1 VGGRARVHELA
12 KELGVPAKEV
22 LAWLSEHGEFVKSA
36 SSTVEAPVARRLR
49 ENLDDWAKNK
59 PGLFHRAAD
68 AKTLPPSVLSPPI
81 SPPATTPTQRRLT
94 RAQAERVCKS
104 FRHAYASGKDQPTIN
119 ALYPECAGRYG
130 VTRQAV
136 RDAVTNDRRRNPNA
150 YVAPQQAP
158 KTPERSTKL
167 PAKRSANATVS
178 DRTRTR
184 TPAIKPARSAPVEAS
199 RPRPRTENLPGDI
212 DVANP
217 EVVADLVT
225 NLDTG
230 LSDRSEVIACVQH
243 FAPDAAGSY
252 GYLAWRYSAA
262 NRRMY
267 PQLATRTPHHDL
279 AVIAHVVDAETQLI
293 DQIIRSHGPVL
304 EQPALAQRV
313 MEALFGDLTDADDI
327 GRSAEDEVRRVRAQ
341 ELFLRRAI
349 VLTIANPDGGQ
360 RLWDML
366 SQLRPPAP
374 DQLVET
380 SAQLE
385 SAMAPLTDLTAAV
398 DTLLKADEVAL
409 GRFFRTSNSELAAL
423 HAGRYDYLRQ
433 FRSID
438 PSVAR
443 RSRRA
448 IDSLSFALLP
458 SGEKLHVFL
467 NGIRSTGRFR
477 GYRVDDQRLTVLSE
491 IEKHFGANRCQ
502 WLEGTKSSS
511 GVNNQYLVLIITSDN
526 GSGEHAVAISPLAG
540 KHATY
545 VVRAE
550 YADADWPTVLAKS
563 KGEAVAL
570 GARRFPFTNAANGID
585 QYTAMRHNVIRFLEC
600 SLHELPRRQPAGGD

>member
-1 VGGRARVHELA
+1 VGGKARVHTLA

-22 LAWLSEHGEFVKSA
+22 LAWLSEHGKFVKSA

-49 ENLDDWAKNK
+49 ENFDDWAKNK
-59 PGLFHRAAD
+59 PGVFHRAKD
-68 AKTLPPSVLSPPI
+68 PTTLPPSQLSPPI

-94 RAQAERVCKS
+94 RAQAERVCKR
-104 FRHAYASGKDQPTIN
+104 FRHAYTSGNQDQPKIN
-119 ALYPECAGRYG
+119 ALYLECAGRYG

-150 YVAPQQAP
+150 YVTPQQAP

-167 PAKRSANATVS
+167 PAKSSANATVS
-178 DRTRTR
+178 DPTR

-199 RPRPRTENLPGDI
+199 RPRPRTENLPRDK

-217 EVVADLVT
+217 EIVADLVT
-225 NLDTG
+225 NLDTN
-230 LSDRSEVIACVQH
+230 LSDRNEVIACVQH

-279 AVIAHVVDAETQLI
+279 AVIAHVVDAESQLI
-293 DQIIRSHGPVL
+293 DQIIHSHGPVL
-304 EQPALAQRV
+304 EQPALAQRL
-313 MEALFGDLTDADDI
+313 MEALFRDLTDADDI
-327 GRSAEDEVRRVRAQ
+327 GRSAEDELRRVRAQ
-341 ELFLRRAI
+341 EQFVRRAL
-349 VLTIANPDGGQ
+349 VLMIANPAADQ
-360 RLWDML
+360 RLWDVL
-366 SQLRPPAP
+366 SQIRPPAP

-385 SAMAPLTDLTAAV
+385 SAIALLTDLTAAV
-398 DTLLKADEVAL
+398 ETLLTANEIAL
-409 GRFFRTSNSELAAL
+409 ERFFLTSHSELAAL

-433 FRSID
+433 FRSIE

-443 RSRRA
+443 KSRRA
-448 IDSLSFALLP
+448 IDNLPFALLP
-458 SGEKLHVFL
+458 SGEKLQAFL

-477 GYRVDDQRLTVLSE
+477 GYRVDDQRLTVLKE

-502 WLEGTKSSS
+502 WLEGTQSSG
-511 GVNNQYLVLIITSDN
+511 GVNNQYLVLTIKSNN

-550 YADADWPTVLAKS
+550 YADADWPTIFAKS
-563 KGEAVAL
+563 KAEALAL
-570 GARRFPFTNAANGID
+570 GARRFPFTSADNGID
-585 QYTAMRHNVIRFLEC
+585 QYTAMRHKVIRLLEC
-600 SLHELPRRQPAGGD
+600 SLHKLPKRQPPGGS